1 MVGKKNMVFGFVYF
15 LATLAVGMYL
25 ANELSLG
32 DAEFAASET
41 RSAIRTAHAHANME
55 SVLNIVIGYLLCR
68 LALAA
73 WLAKTVSVL
82 LIIGALTHSGAL
94 LLGSFGMEAALMLAP
109 VGALSLVAVMA
120 LMGFGVLKTEQI
132 G

>member
-1 MVGKKNMVFGFVYF
+1 MVLGFVYV

>member
-94 LLGSFGMEAALMLAP
+94 LLGRFGMEAALMLAP

>member
-1 MVGKKNMVFGFVYF
+1 
-15 LATLAVGMYL
+15 MYL

>member
-120 LMGFGVLKTEQI
+120 LMAFGIFKSQQI
-132 G
+132 D